1 MKDYANNKAMCRRD
15 VLFSHFDRY
24 YRSYIRDLY
33 AYVVMCV
40 RNHVH
45 APSVLVI
52 IALAR

>member
-1 MKDYANNKAMCRRD
+1 MRDYANNKAMCGEMCCFHSLID
-15 VLFSHFDRY
+15 ITAH
-24 YRSYIRDLY
+24 IRDLY

-52 IALAR
+52 IALTR